1 MKKQITLA
9 IIALA
14 FLAACVT
21 KHQDEQEESA
31 TEIVNDTSAVIEL
44 TDIFYAVPS
53 PLELSTLFKIQGI
66 EFDKSHLLALDAVNK
81 YEDSEKR
88 ALILGVYGADLSYT
102 GIFRKTQESIQ
113 YMAVCKKL
121 SDNLGIGQGFDE
133 KMVSRLE
140 ANVEN
145 KDSIVSIIGDSF
157 LDMDTY
163 FKENKQGENS
173 ALVVIGGWIEGLY
186 LGTTMINSSADN
198 DGLKRIIKDQKEP
211 LSRIIKLAENQNF
224 NSQKGITADL
234 KSLSEI
240 FSQIPDAEE
249 GDATMKKEGEMMV
262 LGSTASENVALNDST
277 FQSIKE
283 KVKNLRNQILKL

>member
-1 MKKQITLA
+1 MKKQIALS
-9 IIALA
+9 IIALSL
-14 FLAACVT
+14 FGACVT
-21 KHQDEQEESA
+21 KHEEEQEESA
-31 TEIVNDTSAVIEL
+31 TEMVNDTSAVIEL

-66 EFDKSHLLALDAVNK
+66 DFDKTHLLALDAVNK

-102 GIFRKTQESIQ
+102 GIFKKTQESIQ

-133 KMVSRLE
+133 KMVNRLE
-140 ANVEN
+140 SNVEN
-145 KDSIVSIIGDSF
+145 KDSIVSIIADSF

-186 LGTTMINSSADN
+186 LGTNMVSSSADN

-224 NSQKGITADL
+224 NSQKEITADL
-234 KSLSEI
+234 KSLSDI
-240 FSQIPDAEE
+240 FAQISDTDAGEATMEKE
-249 GDATMKKEGEMMV
+249 GDMMV
-262 LGSTASENVALNDST
+262 LGSTSNESVILNDST

-283 KVKNLRNQILKL
+283 KVKNLRNQIVNQ